1 MQSTLTLLHSQPAK
15 GIISA
20 ELCNAIIMPG
30 DLIGVR
36 PVVQVLG
43 DAHSSGVCSSR
54 PQEQLLCPPPV
65 LLSSVSGNICV
76 ESGTEHSSQLTGP
89 PG

>member
-1 MQSTLTLLHSQPAK
+1 MQSTLTLLHSQPAE

-20 ELCNAIIMPG
+20 DLCNAIRMPG

-36 PVVQVLG
+36 LVVQVLG

-54 PQEQLLCPPPV
+54 RQEQSVLQLLR
-65 LLSSVSGNICV
+65 
-76 ESGTEHSSQLTGP
+76 
-89 PG
+89 